1 MDIRKALLVKSLRE
15 FTNNHSL
22 PQSQKLMQVTN
33 IQEEGIRMSINLP
46 YIEGNSEKLVC
57 TQIS

>member
-46 YIEGNSEKLVC
+46 YIEGNSKKLVC